1 MSIKSVVQAIHD
13 AMDEEMHRDPSVLVL
28 GQDVGVRGGVFL
40 ATDGLVDKFG
50 SSRIIDT
57 PLSEGLIAGMAVGLA
72 MKGLRPIAEIQF
84 SDFWWYAA
92 NQIIGEASRIFYG
105 SNGQLSI
112 PMVVRIPY
120 GGGIRG
126 GLFHSQSIESY
137 LYNTPGLK
145 VIAPA
150 TPFDAKGLL
159 KSAIRDNNPVI
170 FLEHKK
176 TYRGVKG
183 EIPDP
188 EYTIPIGKADVKR
201 RGNDITLI
209 CYVLAVHLG
218 MEAAANL
225 HKQGLEVEVVDLRS
239 LLPLDKDTILGSVK
253 KTGKVLIVHESNLT
267 GGVGA
272 EIAATIGEQAFNYL
286 DAPIMRLCGP
296 DVPAMGYAPTLEAAY
311 LINAEKI
318 TQALLDLA
326 RY

>member
-1 MSIKSVVQAIHD
+1 MAIKSVIQAIHD
-13 AMDEEMHRDPSVLVL
+13 AMDEEMDRDSRVLVL
-28 GQDVGVRGGVFL
+28 GQDVGIKGGVFL
-40 ATDGLVDKFG
+40 ATDGLIEKFG
-50 SSRIIDT
+50 LSRIIDT
-57 PLSEGLIAGMAVGLA
+57 PLAEGSIAGVAVGLA
-72 MKGLRPIAEIQF
+72 MRGLRPIAEIQF

-105 SNGQLSI
+105 TNGQLSV

-120 GGGIRG
+120 GGGVRG

-176 TYRGVKG
+176 TYRAVKG
-183 EIPDP
+183 QIPDP
-188 EYTIPIGKADVKR
+188 EYTIPIGKADVKKK
-201 RGNDITLI
+201 GNDITLI
-209 CYVLAVHLG
+209 CYGLAVHYG
-218 MEAAANL
+218 MEAATNL
-225 HKQGLEVEVVDLRS
+225 SKEGLDVEVVDLRS
-239 LLPLDKDTILGSVK
+239 LLPLDKDTVLDSVK
-253 KTGKVLIVHESNLT
+253 KTGKALIVHESNLT

-272 EIAATIGEQAFNYL
+272 EISAIIGAEAFSHL

-296 DVPAMGYAPTLEAAY
+296 DVPAMGYAPTLENAY
-311 LINAEKI
+311 LINTEKI
-318 TQALLDLA
+318 TSALLELGQ
-326 RY
+326 Y